1 VAGLTPDPMGE
12 LMRSPDFL
20 AAVHGGRLLRGSSGW
35 KEEEGGLLIKE
46 REGR

>member
-20 AAVHGGRLLRGSSGW
+20 AAVHGGLLLRGMEGRR
-35 KEEEGGLLIKE
+35 GGLLIRE